1 MDTPDQRSQPDDAA
15 RGTVETV
22 GGRLVLRYERRLAHP
37 PERVW
42 RAITEPAQLEK
53 WFPAAVEMEDLVAGG
68 VMHFTFREKDVDS
81 PDGRITELDP
91 PRVLAFD
98 WGPENLRFELRPEPH
113 GCLLVF
119 TNTLDDRSKLA
130 RVGAGWHLCLD
141 LLEAELD
148 GRAVPWDPDE
158 RWKRLYGDIYETA
171 FD

>member
-1 MDTPDQRSQPDDAA
+1 
-15 RGTVETV
+15 
-22 GGRLVLRYERRLAHP
+22 
-37 PERVW
+37 
-42 RAITEPAQLEK
+42 
-53 WFPAAVEMEDLVAGG
+53 
-68 VMHFTFREKDVDS
+68 MHFTFREKDVDS

-130 RVGAGWHLCLD
+130 RVGAGWHLCID